1 MKCRKIFCVGW
12 NYRAHVTET
21 DAELP
26 EEPIIFT
33 KPHTALCGD
42 GDPIL
47 LPDLGRMDYEAEL
60 AVILG
65 RGGKNI
71 KEEEALNYVSELAA
85 FNDVTARDVQTK
97 ARKSGGPWT
106 LAKGMDTFAPMS
118 RPVPLNEVDDLYDLE
133 LECRVNGERRQYGN
147 TNQMIFSVE
156 QLIAYISRFITL
168 EPGDIIATGTPEGI
182 GPIVPGDFVEVEV
195 YGVGKVSNPVKA
207 I

>member
-1 MKCRKIFCVGW
+1 MHRKIFCVGW

-26 EEPIIFT
+26 EEPIIFI
-33 KPHTALCGD
+33 KPPTALIGD

-47 LPDLGRMDYEAEL
+47 LPDLGRMDYEAEV

-65 RGGKNI
+65 SGGKNI
-71 KEEEALNYVSELAA
+71 AEQDALSHVASLAA
-85 FNDVTARDVQTK
+85 FNDVTARDVQSK

-118 RPVPLNEVDDLYDLE
+118 KPVPLSTVDDLYDID
-133 LECRVNGERRQYGN
+133 LECRINGEVRQSGN
-147 TNQMIFSVE
+147 TRQMIFTVE
-156 QLIAYISRFITL
+156 ELIAYISRFITL
-168 EPGDIIATGTPEGI
+168 EAGDVIATGTPVGV

-195 YGVGKVSNPVKA
+195 FGVGKVGNPVRA
-207 I
+207 L